1 MKYMILFLTLFIS
14 TVLSSQNMTKGK
26 INIYDLDN
34 YHISNCKVTWIN
46 IFETNLSAKEIKK
59 AIELKNI
66 TNFKEFDD
74 KTLLGEVSKI
84 SVLGGRCNYREYISE
99 AVSYKV
105 RIDIKDGKYRVTI
118 SDVLLYSFE
127 NKALYNL
134 EWYVLNKECEFKNP
148 LGISNSIR
156 KILTCYL
163 LDTYTISESNDMD
176 NW

>member
-1 MKYMILFLTLFIS
+1 M
-14 TVLSSQNMTKGK
+14 
-26 INIYDLDN
+26 
-34 YHISNCKVTWIN
+34 
-46 IFETNLSAKEIKK
+46 
-59 AIELKNI
+59 
-66 TNFKEFDD
+66 
-74 KTLLGEVSKI
+74 
-84 SVLGGRCNYREYISE
+84 GGRCNYREYISE

-118 SDVLLYSFE
+118 SDVSLYSFE

-163 LDTYTISESNDMD
+163 LDTYTISESKDMD